1 MYIEETVRWYCIP
14 SRKPTWIQ
22 EQRSKS
28 RSGPIFLSFQMRQW
42 LTFWFPLCCRNNW
55 LISRRL
61 ICVYALGASRVRHFS
76 SASPITSFS
85 LLLKMFSNL
94 ILRSIWPTGSAPLEV
109 FWISL
114 PHKHQP
120 WPVGTAKKG
129 IREGREEDEHR
140 QGELQWEELRF
151 IPTTIFQFL
160 LRHRLVGQEMMPCE
174 PV

>member
-42 LTFWFPLCCRNNW
+42 LTLWFPLCCRNNW
-55 LISRRL
+55 PISRRL

-120 WPVGTAKKG
+120 WPVGTAK
-129 IREGREEDEHR
+129 RRLEWEGWGWVQARR
-140 QGELQWEELRF
+140 
-151 IPTTIFQFL
+151 T
-160 LRHRLVGQEMMPCE
+160 
-174 PV
+174 PVRGAAFHTNNNNLSVST